1 MRTAITLILVTML
14 LSCCVSNGSYVSCR
28 KNIVTY
34 GDAIECVVLLD
45 EQLKRME

>member
-1 MRTAITLILVTML
+1 MRTLLCLICCL
-14 LSCCVSNGSYVSCR
+14 LICSCASNGSYVSCR

-34 GDAIECVVLLD
+34 GDAVECVVLLD